1 MVNFSKLS
9 KVAVGAVF
17 IVSSV
22 SFLDAAS
29 VFKSGASRVAL
40 LELYTSEG
48 CSSCPPAE
56 IWLGGLRDSSNLW
69 EKFVPVSFHVDY
81 WDRLGWPDP
90 LASEKYTARQYLY
103 AQKWDS
109 RAVYTPGFVL
119 NGKEW
124 RQWSSGQ
131 EPPSELS
138 EPAGE
143 LEVDIVGDNKFRIFF
158 SPIKNDTP
166 KWQAS
171 AALLGFEIMSPVK
184 EGENKGKTLEHNFS
198 VVGFSQGTMKKDGNR
213 FSIELT
219 VKNDVMLKPK
229 RLGVAVWVTTDG
241 MTPVQAAGGYLD

>member
-1 MVNFSKLS
+1 MNFSKLS
-9 KVAVGAVF
+9 KVAACAVF
-17 IVSSV
+17 VAVFVSSAHSANV
-22 SFLDAAS
+22 L
-29 VFKSGASRVAL
+29 KSGPTRVAL
-40 LELYTSEG
+40 VELYTSEG

-56 IWLGGLRDSSNLW
+56 IWFGGLKDSSNLW
-69 EKFVPVSFHVDY
+69 LKFVPVSFHVDY

-90 LASEKYTARQYLY
+90 LASEKFTARQYLY

-124 RQWSSGQ
+124 RQWSSGL

-143 LEVDIVGDNKFRIFF
+143 LEVEMVGDNKFRISF
-158 SPIKNDTP
+158 SPVKNDAP

-198 VVGFSQGTMKKDGNR
+198 VVGFSQGTMKKEGNR

-241 MTPVQAAGGYLD
+241 ITPVQAVGGYLD